1 MEKTKKRRGE
11 KQMLSIKLFPAEYG
25 DCIMLS
31 IGKHHQYNIL
41 IDGGLSK
48 TYQKYIKS
56 EIQHIKEMRQKIGL
70 IVCTHMDN
78 DHICGL
84 IQVLKEADSDF
95 VENIWYNG
103 FLQIVD
109 SRFYSQKENNFTDRD
124 NKILDR
130 IISKGMV
137 SDAEQEIGINEGMSL
152 GVLIEERKIPLNL
165 VVGGQV
171 ICSELVE
178 NRHEIASNIFITVL
192 GPSKNDII
200 ELEDHWK
207 KEMVSRNYMFRVS
220 DKIKLTEAFEYQ
232 IECIKSIYNKESFK
246 ISEDED
252 LTKYIGDL
260 EESDES
266 IVNRSSIS
274 FILEYN
280 DKKYLFLGDAVIDKA
295 LLKKIEDVVGF
306 EYRFS
311 AIKLPHHGSRYNIT
325 HDFIGRYSADEYY
338 CLTNSVKYGH
348 PDLEVLATILCRD
361 SKFKKLIFNY
371 PIDKAY
377 FLNKEEWKE
386 KYNYEVIIGDG
397 KTMVERMFE

>member
-1 MEKTKKRRGE
+1 M
-11 KQMLSIKLFPAEYG
+11 SIKLFPAEYG

-31 IGKHHQYNIL
+31 IGKENQYNIL

-56 EIQHIKEMRQKIGL
+56 EIQHIKEKRQKIGL
-70 IVCTHMDN
+70 LVCTHMDN

-84 IQVLKEADSDF
+84 IQVLKETNPDF
-95 VENIWYNG
+95 IDNVWYNG
-103 FLQIVD
+103 FFQIVN
-109 SRFYSQKENNFTDRD
+109 SRFYSQKENRFTDRD
-124 NKILDR
+124 NKILDE
-130 IISKGMV
+130 IISQGVV
-137 SDAEQEIGINEGMSL
+137 SDSEQEIGINEGMSL
-152 GVLIEERKIPLNL
+152 GVLIEESKIPLNL
-165 VVGGQV
+165 VVEGRA
-171 ICSELVE
+171 ICSELVK
-178 NRHEIASNIFITVL
+178 NRYEIATNIFITVL
-192 GPSKNDII
+192 GPSKNNII

-207 KEMVSRNYMFRVS
+207 KDMVSRNYMFRVS
-220 DKIKLTEAFEYQ
+220 DKIKLTKAFEYQ
-232 IECIKSIYNKESFK
+232 MERIKSICTNESFK
-246 ISEDED
+246 ICENED

-260 EESDES
+260 SERDES

-280 DKKYLFLGDAVIDKA
+280 EKKYLFLGDTVIDRTI
-295 LLKKIEDVVGF
+295 LKNIENLVGF

-325 HDFIGRYSADEYY
+325 HDFISRYSADEYY
-338 CLTNSVKYGH
+338 CLTNSIKYGH
-348 PDLEVLATILCRD
+348 PDLEVLSTILCKD

-397 KTMVERMFE
+397 KTIVERIFE

>member
-1 MEKTKKRRGE
+1 
-11 KQMLSIKLFPAEYG
+11 MLSIKLFPAEYG

-325 HDFIGRYSADEYY
+325 HDFISRYSADEYY

-348 PDLEVLATILCRD
+348 PDLEVLATILCKD

-386 KYNYEVIIGDG
+386 KYNYDVIIGDG
-397 KTMVERMFE
+397 KTIVERTFE

>member
-1 MEKTKKRRGE
+1 M
-11 KQMLSIKLFPAEYG
+11 MSIKLFPAEYG

-31 IGKHHQYNIL
+31 IGKENQYNIL

-56 EIQHIKEMRQKIGL
+56 EIQHIREKRQKIGL
-70 IVCTHMDN
+70 LVCTHMDN

-84 IQVLKEADSDF
+84 IQVLKETNPDF
-95 VENIWYNG
+95 IDNVWYNG
-103 FLQIVD
+103 FFQIVN
-109 SRFYSQKENNFTDRD
+109 SRFYSQKENYFTDRD
-124 NKILDR
+124 NKILDE
-130 IISKGMV
+130 IISQGVV
-137 SDAEQEIGINEGMSL
+137 SDSEQEIGINEGTSL
-152 GVLIEERKIPLNL
+152 GVLIEESKIPLNL
-165 VVGGQV
+165 VVEGRA

-178 NRHEIASNIFITVL
+178 NRYEIATNIFITVL
-192 GPSKNDII
+192 GPSKNNII

-207 KEMVSRNYMFRVS
+207 KDMVSRNYMFRVS

-232 IECIKSIYNKESFK
+232 IERIKSIYTNESFK
-246 ISEDED
+246 ICENED

-260 EESDES
+260 SERDES

-280 DKKYLFLGDAVIDKA
+280 KRKYLFLGDTVIDNTI
-295 LLKKIEDVVGF
+295 LKNIENVVGF

-325 HDFIGRYSADEYY
+325 HDFISRYSADEYY
-338 CLTNSVKYGH
+338 CLTNSIKYGH
-348 PDLEVLATILCRD
+348 PDLEVLATILCKD

-386 KYNYEVIIGDG
+386 KHNYEVIIGDG
-397 KTMVERMFE
+397 KTIVERIFE

>member
-1 MEKTKKRRGE
+1 
-11 KQMLSIKLFPAEYG
+11 MLSIKLFPAEYG

-325 HDFIGRYSADEYY
+325 HDFISRYSADEYY

-348 PDLEVLATILCRD
+348 PDLEVLATILCKD

-386 KYNYEVIIGDG
+386 KYNYDVIIGDG
-397 KTMVERMFE
+397 KTIVERMFE

>member
-1 MEKTKKRRGE
+1 
-11 KQMLSIKLFPAEYG
+11 MLSIKLFPAEYG

-31 IGKHHQYNIL
+31 IGKENQYNIL

-56 EIQHIKEMRQKIGL
+56 QIQHIKEKRQKIGL
-70 IVCTHMDN
+70 LVCTHMDN

-84 IQVLKEADSDF
+84 IQVLKEMNSDF
-95 VENIWYNG
+95 IDNVWYNG
-103 FLQIVD
+103 FLQIVN
-109 SRFYSQKENNFTDRD
+109 SRFYSQKENSFTDRD
-124 NKILDR
+124 NKILDE
-130 IISKGMV
+130 IISQGVV

-152 GVLIEERKIPLNL
+152 GVLIEESKIPLNL
-165 VVGGQV
+165 VVEGRA

-178 NRHEIASNIFITVL
+178 NRYEIATNIFITVL
-192 GPSKNDII
+192 GPSINNII

-220 DKIKLTEAFEYQ
+220 DKIKLTAAFEYQ
-232 IECIKSIYNKESFK
+232 IERIKSIYTNESFK
-246 ISEDED
+246 ICENED

-260 EESDES
+260 SERDES

-280 DKKYLFLGDAVIDKA
+280 DKKYFLGDTVIDKA
-295 LLKKIEDVVGF
+295 ILKNIENVVGF

-325 HDFIGRYSADEYY
+325 HDFISRYSADEYY
-338 CLTNSVKYGH
+338 CLTNSIKYGH
-348 PDLEVLATILCRD
+348 PDLEVLATILCKD

-371 PIDKAY
+371 PINKAY

-386 KYNYEVIIGDG
+386 KYNYEVIIGNG
-397 KTMVERMFE
+397 KTIVERIFE

>member
-1 MEKTKKRRGE
+1 M
-11 KQMLSIKLFPAEYG
+11 MSIKLFPAEYG

-31 IGKHHQYNIL
+31 IGKENQYNIL

-56 EIQHIKEMRQKIGL
+56 EIQHIREKRQKIGL
-70 IVCTHMDN
+70 LVCTHMDN

-84 IQVLKEADSDF
+84 IQVLKETNPDF
-95 VENIWYNG
+95 IDNVWYNG
-103 FLQIVD
+103 FFQIVNR
-109 SRFYSQKENNFTDRD
+109 RFYSQKENYFTDRV
-124 NKILDR
+124 NKILDE
-130 IISKGMV
+130 IISQGVV
-137 SDAEQEIGINEGMSL
+137 SDSEQEIGINEGMSL
-152 GVLIEERKIPLNL
+152 GVLIEESKIPLNL
-165 VVGGQV
+165 VVEGRA

-178 NRHEIASNIFITVL
+178 NRYEIATNIFITVL
-192 GPSKNDII
+192 GPSKNNII

-207 KEMVSRNYMFRVS
+207 KDMVSRNYMFRVS

-232 IECIKSIYNKESFK
+232 IECIKSIYTNESFK
-246 ISEDED
+246 ICENED

-260 EESDES
+260 SERDES

-280 DKKYLFLGDAVIDKA
+280 KRKYLFLGDTVIDKTI
-295 LLKKIEDVVGF
+295 LKNIENVVGF

-325 HDFIGRYSADEYY
+325 HDFISRYSADEYY
-338 CLTNSVKYGH
+338 CLTNSIKYGH
-348 PDLEVLATILCRD
+348 PDLEVLATILCKD

-397 KTMVERMFE
+397 KTIVERIFE

>member
-95 VENIWYNG
+95 IENIWYNG

-325 HDFIGRYSADEYY
+325 HDFISRYSADEYY

-348 PDLEVLATILCRD
+348 PDLEVFATILCKD

-386 KYNYEVIIGDG
+386 KYNYDVIIGDG
-397 KTMVERMFE
+397 KTITERTFE

>member
-1 MEKTKKRRGE
+1 
-11 KQMLSIKLFPAEYG
+11 MLSIKLFPAEYG

-48 TYQKYIKS
+48 
-56 EIQHIKEMRQKIGL
+56 EMRQKIGL

-95 VENIWYNG
+95 IENIWYNG

-124 NKILDR
+124 NKILDE
-130 IISKGMV
+130 IISQGMI
-137 SDAEQEIGINEGMSL
+137 SDTEQEIGINEGMSL
-152 GVLIEERKIPLNL
+152 GVLIEESKIPLNL
-165 VVGGQV
+165 VVEGQA

-178 NRHEIASNIFITVL
+178 NRHEIAPNIFITVL
-192 GPSKNDII
+192 GPSQNNIR
-200 ELEDHWK
+200 ELEEHWK
-207 KEMVSRNYMFRVS
+207 KDMVSRNYMFRVS

-232 IECIKSIYNKESFK
+232 IERIKSIYTNESFK
-246 ISEDED
+246 ISENED
-252 LTKYIGDL
+252 LMKYIGEL
-260 EESDES
+260 AERDES
-266 IVNRSSIS
+266 IANRSSIS

-280 DKKYLFLGDAVIDKA
+280 DRKYLFLGDTVIDKTV
-295 LLKKIEDVVGF
+295 LKNIENVVGF

-338 CLTNSVKYGH
+338 CLTNSISYY
-348 PDLEVLATILCRD
+348 LT
-361 SKFKKLIFNY
+361 
-371 PIDKAY
+371 
-377 FLNKEEWKE
+377 
-386 KYNYEVIIGDG
+386 YNYFSHSNILS
-397 KTMVERMFE
+397 TMVFPSPMITS

>member
-1 MEKTKKRRGE
+1 M
-11 KQMLSIKLFPAEYG
+11 MSIKLFPAEYG

-31 IGKHHQYNIL
+31 IGKGNQYNIL

-56 EIQHIKEMRQKIGL
+56 EIQHIKEKRQKIGL
-70 IVCTHMDN
+70 LVCTHMDN

-84 IQVLKEADSDF
+84 IQVLKETNPDF
-95 VENIWYNG
+95 IDNVWYNG
-103 FLQIVD
+103 FFQIVN
-109 SRFYSQKENNFTDRD
+109 SRFYSQKENYFTDRD
-124 NKILDR
+124 NKILDE
-130 IISKGMV
+130 IISQGVV
-137 SDAEQEIGINEGMSL
+137 SDSEQEIGINEGMSL
-152 GVLIEERKIPLNL
+152 GVLIEESKIPLNL
-165 VVGGQV
+165 VVEGRA

-178 NRHEIASNIFITVL
+178 NRYEIATNIFITVL
-192 GPSKNDII
+192 GPSKNNII

-207 KEMVSRNYMFRVS
+207 KDMVSRNYMFRVS

-232 IECIKSIYNKESFK
+232 IECIKSIYTNESFK
-246 ISEDED
+246 ICENED

-260 EESDES
+260 SERDES

-280 DKKYLFLGDAVIDKA
+280 KRKYLFLGDTVIDKTI
-295 LLKKIEDVVGF
+295 LKNIENVVGF

-325 HDFIGRYSADEYY
+325 HDFISRYSADEYY
-338 CLTNSVKYGH
+338 CLTNSIKYGH
-348 PDLEVLATILCRD
+348 PDLEVLATILCKD

-386 KYNYEVIIGDG
+386 KHNYEVIIGDG
-397 KTMVERMFE
+397 KTIVERIFE

>member
-1 MEKTKKRRGE
+1 M
-11 KQMLSIKLFPAEYG
+11 MSIKLFPAEYG

-31 IGKHHQYNIL
+31 IGKENQYNIL

-48 TYQKYIKS
+48 TYQKYIKL
-56 EIQHIKEMRQKIGL
+56 EIQQIKEKRQKIGL
-70 IVCTHMDN
+70 LVCTHMDN

-84 IQVLKEADSDF
+84 IQVLKETNPDF
-95 VENIWYNG
+95 IDNVWYNG
-103 FLQIVD
+103 FFQIVN
-109 SRFYSQKENNFTDRD
+109 SRFYSQKENRFTDRD
-124 NKILDR
+124 NKILDE
-130 IISKGMV
+130 IIFQGMV
-137 SDAEQEIGINEGMSL
+137 SDSEQEIGINEGMSL
-152 GVLIEERKIPLNL
+152 GVLIEENKIPLNL
-165 VVGGQV
+165 VVEGRA
-171 ICSELVE
+171 ICSELVK
-178 NRHEIASNIFITVL
+178 NRYEIATNIFITVL
-192 GPSKNDII
+192 GPSKNNII

-207 KEMVSRNYMFRVS
+207 KDMVSRNYMFRVS

-232 IECIKSIYNKESFK
+232 IERIKSIYTNESFK
-246 ISEDED
+246 ICENED

-260 EESDES
+260 SERDES

-280 DKKYLFLGDAVIDKA
+280 KRKYLFLGDTVIDKTI
-295 LLKKIEDVVGF
+295 LKNIENVVGF

-325 HDFIGRYSADEYY
+325 HDFISRYSADEYY
-338 CLTNSVKYGH
+338 CLTNSIKYGH
-348 PDLEVLATILCRD
+348 PDLEVLATILCKD

-397 KTMVERMFE
+397 KTIVERIFE

>member
-1 MEKTKKRRGE
+1 
-11 KQMLSIKLFPAEYG
+11 MLSIKLFPAEYG

-31 IGKHHQYNIL
+31 IGKENQYNIL

-56 EIQHIKEMRQKIGL
+56 QIQHIKEKRQKIGL
-70 IVCTHMDN
+70 LVCTHMDN

-84 IQVLKEADSDF
+84 IQVLKEMNSDF
-95 VENIWYNG
+95 IDNVWYNG
-103 FLQIVD
+103 FLQIVN
-109 SRFYSQKENNFTDRD
+109 SRFYSQKENSFTDRD
-124 NKILDR
+124 NKILDE
-130 IISKGMV
+130 IISQGVV

-152 GVLIEERKIPLNL
+152 GVLIEESKIPLNL
-165 VVGGQV
+165 VVEGRA

-178 NRHEIASNIFITVL
+178 NRYEIATNIFITVL
-192 GPSKNDII
+192 GPAINNII

-220 DKIKLTEAFEYQ
+220 DKIKLTAAFEYQ
-232 IECIKSIYNKESFK
+232 IERIKSIYTNESFK
-246 ISEDED
+246 ICENED

-260 EESDES
+260 SERDES

-280 DKKYLFLGDAVIDKA
+280 DKKYLFLGDTVIDKA
-295 LLKKIEDVVGF
+295 ILKNIENVVGF

-325 HDFIGRYSADEYY
+325 HDFISRYSADEYY
-338 CLTNSVKYGH
+338 CLTNSIKYGH
-348 PDLEVLATILCRD
+348 PDLEVLATILCKD

-371 PIDKAY
+371 PINKAY

-386 KYNYEVIIGDG
+386 KYNYEVIIGNG
-397 KTMVERMFE
+397 KTIVERIFE

>member
-1 MEKTKKRRGE
+1 M
-11 KQMLSIKLFPAEYG
+11 MSIKLFPAEYG

-31 IGKHHQYNIL
+31 IGKENRYNIL

-56 EIQHIKEMRQKIGL
+56 EIQHIKEKRQKIGL
-70 IVCTHMDN
+70 LVCTHMDN

-84 IQVLKEADSDF
+84 IQVLKETNPDF
-95 VENIWYNG
+95 IDNVWYNG
-103 FLQIVD
+103 FFQIVN
-109 SRFYSQKENNFTDRD
+109 SRFYSQKENRFTDRD
-124 NKILDR
+124 NKILDE
-130 IISKGMV
+130 IISQGVV
-137 SDAEQEIGINEGMSL
+137 SDSEQEIGINEGMSL
-152 GVLIEERKIPLNL
+152 GVLIEESKIPLNL
-165 VVGGQV
+165 VVEGRV
-171 ICSELVE
+171 ICSELVK
-178 NRHEIASNIFITVL
+178 NRYEIATNIFITVL
-192 GPSKNDII
+192 GPSKNNII

-207 KEMVSRNYMFRVS
+207 KDMVSRNYMFRVS

-232 IECIKSIYNKESFK
+232 MERIKSIYTNESFK
-246 ISEDED
+246 ICENED

-260 EESDES
+260 SERDGS

-280 DKKYLFLGDAVIDKA
+280 EKKYLFLGDTVIDRTI
-295 LLKKIEDVVGF
+295 LKNIENVVGF

-325 HDFIGRYSADEYY
+325 HDFISRYSADEYY
-338 CLTNSVKYGH
+338 CLTNSIKHGH
-348 PDLEVLATILCRD
+348 PDLEVLSTILCKD
-361 SKFKKLIFNY
+361 LKFKKLIFNY
-371 PIDKAY
+371 PIGKAY

-397 KTMVERMFE
+397 KTIVERIFE

>member
-1 MEKTKKRRGE
+1 
-11 KQMLSIKLFPAEYG
+11 MLSIKLFPAEYG

-31 IGKHHQYNIL
+31 IGKENQYNIL

-56 EIQHIKEMRQKIGL
+56 QIQHIKEKRQKIGL
-70 IVCTHMDN
+70 LVCTHMDN

-84 IQVLKEADSDF
+84 IQVLKEMNSDF
-95 VENIWYNG
+95 IDNVWYNG
-103 FLQIVD
+103 FLQIVN
-109 SRFYSQKENNFTDRD
+109 SRFYSQKENSFTDRD
-124 NKILDR
+124 NKILDE
-130 IISKGMV
+130 IISQGVV

-152 GVLIEERKIPLNL
+152 GVLIEESKIPLNL
-165 VVGGQV
+165 VVEGRA

-178 NRHEIASNIFITVL
+178 NRYEIATNIFITVL
-192 GPSKNDII
+192 GPSINNII

-220 DKIKLTEAFEYQ
+220 DKIKLTAAFEYQ
-232 IECIKSIYNKESFK
+232 IERIKSIYTNESFK
-246 ISEDED
+246 ICENED

-260 EESDES
+260 SERDES

-280 DKKYLFLGDAVIDKA
+280 DKKYLFLGDTVIDKA
-295 LLKKIEDVVGF
+295 ILKNIENVVGF

-325 HDFIGRYSADEYY
+325 HDFISRYSADEYY
-338 CLTNSVKYGH
+338 CLTNSIKYGH
-348 PDLEVLATILCRD
+348 PDLEVLATILCKD

-371 PIDKAY
+371 PINKAY
-377 FLNKEEWKE
+377 LLNKEEWKE
-386 KYNYEVIIGDG
+386 KYNYEVIIGNG
-397 KTMVERMFE
+397 KTIVERIFE